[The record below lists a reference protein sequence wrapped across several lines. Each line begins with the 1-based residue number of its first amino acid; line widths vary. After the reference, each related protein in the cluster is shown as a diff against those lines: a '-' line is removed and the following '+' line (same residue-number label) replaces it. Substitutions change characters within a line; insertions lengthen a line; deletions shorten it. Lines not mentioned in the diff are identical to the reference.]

1 MLPVWRRETARYVVI
16 PHQILRVSG
25 ELLVRRIEKI
35 VIGIVHEGRSDC
47 DLKLR
52 AVIAHAQHRL
62 RDCIEDA
69 EIPCRRSGLRYSLR
83 YPVESNVMCP
93 QRTECRGRTR
103 IHRKELIV
111 PLRRLE

>member
-1 MLPVWRRETARYVVI
+1 MLPVWRRETARYIVI

-52 AVIAHAQHRL
+52 AVIAHAKHRL

-69 EIPCRRSGLRYSLR
+69 EIPCRRSGLRQSLGNSLQ
-83 YPVESNVMCP
+83 SNVV
-93 QRTECRGRTR
+93 RTESPECRGRSR
-103 IHRKELIV
+103 IQRKELII
-111 PLRRLE
+111 PL